1 MVVGNTLCR
10 DERLRG
16 ERTISQLFD
25 KGKTFFQAPYKVFW
39 NKSQRQGQEVQIQRQ
54 EGQGQALP
62 LQYSCRFAVSVPRR
76 RFKRATK
83 RNLLKR
89 RTREAFRTNKQILNL
104 NVTKREEQIHLIL
117 IYSIDKILPFIE
129 IDEAVKKILQRI
141 SKRITE

>member
-25 KGKTFFQAPYKVFW
+25 KGKTFFQVPYKVFW
-39 NKSQRQGQEVQIQRQ
+39 IKNQWQEQEGQ
-54 EGQGQALP
+54 GQGQALP
-62 LQYSCRFAVSVPRR
+62 LQYPCRFAVSVPRR

-129 IDEAVKKILQRI
+129 IDEAIKKILQRI
-141 SKRITE
+141 SKRVNE